1 MITYY
6 KPIRKDTQKINIP
19 PYGAA
24 DNSKK
29 IFDSAAKTNRK
40 NDYFC
45 ASPF

>member
-19 PYGAA
+19 LYGLA

-29 IFDSAAKTNRK
+29 IFVPEAKTNRK